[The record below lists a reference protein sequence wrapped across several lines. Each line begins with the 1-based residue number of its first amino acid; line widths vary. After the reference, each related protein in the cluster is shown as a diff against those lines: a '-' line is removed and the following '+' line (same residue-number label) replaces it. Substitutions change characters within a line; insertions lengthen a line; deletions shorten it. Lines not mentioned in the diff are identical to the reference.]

1 MTVPHGTGTI
11 AVTSAASGIGAATA
25 RRLVADGYRVIT
37 VDRHDADITCDLGS
51 DEGRRHAVE
60 QVSKLARGALDGL
73 VQPATVGGW
82 PGLRGALV
90 VSTNY
95 FGAIAVL
102 EGLRPALA
110 RSGDAAVVLG
120 TTSAPTTSGWPVELE
135 QLCLAGAEAR
145 ARELADRI
153 GAMQSSAGSEAA
165 VARYVRRHALNAE
178 WSGAGIQLNVI
189 APGFIALPLGADD
202 LNDQKAL
209 QSLEYFR
216 GTAQAIAARI
226 AFLLGPEARSFWR
239 SVFVDGHPDA
249 PPRADDSLAGWNS
262 PVPPRGA
269 PARTV
274 AQPMVRTSQ
283 KSL

>member
-102 EGLRPALA
+102 EGLRPA
-110 RSGDAAVVLG
+110 R
-120 TTSAPTTSGWPVELE
+120 
-135 QLCLAGAEAR
+135 
-145 ARELADRI
+145 
-153 GAMQSSAGSEAA
+153 
-165 VARYVRRHALNAE
+165 
-178 WSGAGIQLNVI
+178 
-189 APGFIALPLGADD
+189 
-202 LNDQKAL
+202 
-209 QSLEYFR
+209 
-216 GTAQAIAARI
+216 
-226 AFLLGPEARSFWR
+226 LGPGSWPTESERC
-239 SVFVDGHPDA
+239 
-249 PPRADDSLAGWNS
+249 N
-262 PVPPRGA
+262 PPRGA
-269 PARTV
+269 KP
-274 AQPMVRTSQ
+274 P
-283 KSL
+283 SLGMCGVTR